1 MIIKYKTNYIDD
13 SIEKVE
19 VVRETDKCVFL
30 LRYKRNPN
38 SERRESKISGYESY
52 FDSFQD
58 AKDNLLLLS
67 SKRLASVESKFKSEF
82 KKRQKIESLGV
93 ESL

>member
-1 MIIKYKTNYIDD
+1 MIIKYKTNYHGD
-13 SIEKVE
+13 SIKKVE
-19 VVRETDKCVFL
+19 VVRETDKCVFTDRGG
-30 LRYKRNPN
+30 LRKVI
-38 SERRESKISGYESY
+38 REAKVSRFGSY

-67 SKRLASVESKFKSEF
+67 SKRIASVESKFNFEF
-82 KKRQKIESLGV
+82 KQRQKIESLDV

>member
-1 MIIKYKTNYIDD
+1 MIIKYKTNYIDN
-13 SIEKVE
+13 SIKKVE
-19 VVRETDKCVFL
+19 VVRETDKCVFIARGG
-30 LRYKRNPN
+30 LRKVI
-38 SERRESKISGYESY
+38 REAKVSMLGSY

-82 KKRQKIESLGV
+82 KKRQKIESLDV